1 MEESSPSI
9 TGSRTRTVC
18 YIHSYP
24 AAADII
30 SILWDGYQKLGLP
43 IIGVDCEDK
52 PTSWP
57 QPIETIKAGVD
68 IHWMENRKNLPKRLV
83 QTLRHFLSTDY
94 QRCVVM
100 EYDTLILGPLPDWP
114 LHPCRMIAK
123 ASGGPADGSE
133 ASQFFH
139 TPWVF
144 DRSSAGVVIGVGQKL
159 IDDGTVERGVHGS
172 PDVFLGL
179 IVDAVNM
186 RWEDSGTFS
195 VNSLDLPENVIA
207 AQEAHRNGCVFFHGV
222 KDDLQKRAVTA
233 QNSG

>member
-1 MEESSPSI
+1 MDASSPS
-9 TGSRTRTVC
+9 TTELPRTVC

-24 AAADII
+24 GAADII
-30 SILWDGYQKLGLP
+30 QLLWSGYQKLGMPL
-43 IIGVDCEDK
+43 IGVDCEDK

-57 QPIETIKAGVD
+57 GPIETIKAGVD
-68 IHWMENRKNLPKRLV
+68 IHWMENRKNLPTRLIK
-83 QTLRHFLSTDY
+83 TLRHFLTTDY
-94 QRCVVM
+94 YRCVVI

-114 LHPCRMIAK
+114 IEPYRMIAK
-123 ASGGPADGSE
+123 ASGGPADGSQ

-144 DRSSAGVVIGVGQKL
+144 DRSSAGVVIGVGHKL
-159 IDDGTVERGVHGS
+159 IDEGIADRGVHGS

-179 IVDAVNM
+179 IVDAANM

-207 AQEAHRNGCVFFHGV
+207 AQEAYRNGCVFFHGI

-233 QNSG
+233 VK